1 MNIIMESSRQ
11 KDKNVKII
19 LEKNIDSFGINKIY
33 VQKFLMKLWE
43 NPKLIFTILKNAEL
57 KELKEK
63 LAPFIVDNF
72 YNNYLS
78 GNYLENNLL
87 YVIALMIKEEV
98 DKLRDMEQV
107 LTFLDD
113 SRCGYLLQQLIKKID
128 VQIYF
133 KKMIMGTVSKIDNC
147 TSGKINFNINE
158 INKRISWL
166 KSEKT
171 TNNYDANLL
180 KNAKESYKHNS
191 NTTSFLIDINVNYL
205 EKMIQNDK
213 IKNNKGMIDYIEK
226 LIEEIKIYK
235 NPDYY
240 SNSCLLQNLKNLKS
254 PTEILAIY
262 KDHITEIISFINKL
276 IEDLTSNTFLIP
288 HSVKY
293 ICKIISILIKKKFK
307 NIRAVDINAFISKFF
322 LGKLLTI

>member
-87 YVIALMIKEEV
+87 YVIALMIKDEV

-180 KNAKESYKHNS
+180 KNAKESYKQDSDHSHRKGQQNENNS
-191 NTTSFLIDINVNYL
+191 INNYLIDINPFISTVLIFLNL
-205 EKMIQNDK
+205 FL
-213 IKNNKGMIDYIEK
+213 IKENIILQMH
-226 LIEEIKIYK
+226 LIE
-235 NPDYY
+235 
-240 SNSCLLQNLKNLKS
+240 
-254 PTEILAIY
+254 
-262 KDHITEIISFINKL
+262 
-276 IEDLTSNTFLIP
+276 
-288 HSVKY
+288 
-293 ICKIISILIKKKFK
+293 
-307 NIRAVDINAFISKFF
+307 
-322 LGKLLTI
+322 